1 MPRVLKV
8 VAILFFLLAAAALTD
23 GVRTILA
30 THEARLAGPA
40 LTQIQFVALAR
51 QLAFIWL
58 FAAIF
63 GAIGLGLWQRRR
75 LTFVL
80 ILLFATL
87 VGQWMNVGY
96 PNGFLLSLATLALL
110 AAPTARVSFRD

>member
-1 MPRVLKV
+1 MPRVLKI
-8 VAILFFLLAAAALTD
+8 VAILFFLLAAAALSD
-23 GVRTILA
+23 GVLTILA
-30 THEARLAGPA
+30 NHQARLAGPA
-40 LTQIQFVALAR
+40 LTQVQFVALAR

-75 LTFVL
+75 FTFVL
-80 ILLFATL
+80 ILLFSTL

-96 PNGFLLSLATLALL
+96 RNGFLLALATLALL
-110 AAPTARVSFRD
+110 AVPAARASFRD

>member
-8 VAILFFLLAAAALTD
+8 VAVLFFLLSAAALSD
-23 GVRTILA
+23 GVLTILA
-30 THEARLAGPA
+30 NHQVRAGGPA
-40 LTQIQFVALAR
+40 LTQTQLVALAR
-51 QLAFIWL
+51 NLAFIWL
-58 FAAIF
+58 FAAIY

-75 LTFVL
+75 FTFVL

-96 PNGFLLSLATLALL
+96 QNGFLLALAALALL
-110 AAPTARVSFRD
+110 AAPSARASFRR

>member
-8 VAILFFLLAAAALTD
+8 VAVLFFVLTAAALYD
-23 GVRTILA
+23 GVLTILA
-30 THEARLAGPA
+30 NHQARLTAPA
-40 LTQIQFVALAR
+40 ITQTQFVALAR

-58 FAAIF
+58 FAAIY

-96 PNGFLLSLATLALL
+96 QNGFLLALVTLALL
-110 AAPTARVSFRD
+110 AVPSARASFRN